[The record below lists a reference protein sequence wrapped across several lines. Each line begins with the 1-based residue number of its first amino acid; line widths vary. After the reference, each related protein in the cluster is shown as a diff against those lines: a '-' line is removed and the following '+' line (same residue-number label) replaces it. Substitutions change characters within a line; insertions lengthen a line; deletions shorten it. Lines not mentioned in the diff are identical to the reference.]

1 MSYFCKQDKQ
11 GVRQVVDF
19 SFYSL
24 EKVYVRLIFIQK
36 HLVKLSCK
44 IICFEVFFVENFF
57 VWLIGFFVFI
67 KGLISLM
74 VRREVGCPTFV
85 EFVKCVFVGLMGKKL
100 TRRLIK

>member
-44 IICFEVFFVENFF
+44 IICFVENFF